1 MVCLYN
7 DFKGSG
13 RAHRGGGGG
22 DGEWGGLTSLGYL
35 YGYVPTDVVGVL
47 EVLFYD
53 RFFYIREDRVP
64 NMRCTIGSFT
74 SLVGKS
80 ISGYNF

>member
-1 MVCLYN
+1 M
-7 DFKGSG
+7 G
-13 RAHRGGGGG
+13 
-22 DGEWGGLTSLGYL
+22 GGLTSLGYL

-64 NMRCTIGSFT
+64 NMRFNIGSFT